1 MLSYLNVYLPSLI
14 RLESLTEGMAMLD
27 MKRVACVLVALAMSV
42 VLGACAQSEVSGG
55 GGNEQDSTA
64 QLSDKEYAQ
73 QAMSILSEMTDNL
86 SEITELIGQSSA
98 AGEAKAIL
106 QEARDLDEELKS
118 LNASENI
125 ADVQD
130 LFNQA
135 SASKVLACDYTLKAI
150 ETDSIADATE
160 YLKQSTT
167 CIEHSVVCLNSAGE
181 LLEQYGIIE

>member
-73 QAMSILSEMTDNL
+73 QMTDNL